1 MSERN
6 TPLSFRAVEVFVAV
20 VEQGSVSGAA
30 KRLGLSPSTVSQ
42 QLSNLE
48 QSLGARLIERSA
60 RTFMITSA
68 GDVFLPRAQKLLDD
82 VSGARAALAGVDQ
95 APQMTLRIAMIEDLD
110 LLVTPHW
117 LTTLTP
123 ALERCRF
130 AIRSGASHEN
140 HSALADRS
148 VDMIVAVDAAEPVDW
163 VEGHALL
170 ADPYILVTARSV
182 PEDADLDS
190 LMRYP
195 MIRYA
200 REQYMARQI
209 EAQLRRVGATP
220 ARGYEIT
227 GSQGALALVAATGGW
242 AITTAFAY
250 LGTGA
255 TGVREDVLAR
265 PLPLPAFSRSLSLYA
280 RRDAFG
286 DLPALCAEGL
296 RASLE
301 RTVVGPGR
309 ERLAFV
315 GDALRTMSD

>member
-1 MSERN
+1 MNERN
-6 TPLSFRAVEVFVAV
+6 ALLSFRAVEVFVAV
-20 VEQGSVSGAA
+20 VEQGSVTGAA

-42 QLSNLE
+42 QLANLE
-48 QSLGARLIERSA
+48 ESLGARLIERSA
-60 RTFMITSA
+60 RTFMITAA

-95 APQMTLRIAMIEDLD
+95 APQMTLRMAMIEDLD
-110 LLVTPHW
+110 LLVTPYW
-117 LTTLTP
+117 LTHLPP
-123 ALERCRF
+123 ALERCQF

-163 VEGHALL
+163 VEGHTLL
-170 ADPYILVTARSV
+170 NDPYILVAAKDI
-182 PEDADLDS
+182 PEDAELDT

-200 REQYMARQI
+200 REQYMARQT
-209 EAQLRRVGATP
+209 EAQLRRVGVAP
-220 ARGYEIT
+220 ARGYEVT
-227 GSQGALALVAATGGW
+227 GSQGMLALIAAARGW

-250 LGTGA
+250 LGTGETA
-255 TGVREDVLAR
+255 LREEVVAR

-286 DLPALCAEGL
+286 DLPALCADSL
-296 RASLE
+296 RSALD
-301 RTVVGPGR
+301 RTVVDPGR
-309 ERLAFV
+309 TRLPFV
-315 GDALRTMSD
+315 SEALRLSPD